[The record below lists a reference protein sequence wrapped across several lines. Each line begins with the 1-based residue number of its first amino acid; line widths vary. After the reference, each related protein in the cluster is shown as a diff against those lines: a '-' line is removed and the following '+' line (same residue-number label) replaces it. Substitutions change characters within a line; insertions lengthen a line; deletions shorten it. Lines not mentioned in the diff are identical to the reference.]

1 MLVAPGSLEGMPR
14 VCPASAVTY
23 GLAKLEYLLKITA
36 VSTEPKSKLCFPKLN
51 FLLKL
56 ATLFQRTFSI
66 KIPHFAPSRHHI
78 QLWTPSLQNTVKLPF
93 AFLTFDMCLF
103 VGWFT
108 CTCVCLCVKN
118 LRLLSGAFRGIF
130 LPCSLKQELSRDPEF
145 FSSALWR
152 ATLLGGICASKR
164 MLVLEQAVSHMHL
177 APCCFLASHCSS

>member
-1 MLVAPGSLEGMPR
+1 MAHRTAMLVAPGSLEGMPR

-36 VSTEPKSKLCFPKLN
+36 VSTEPKSKLCFPKLS

-78 QLWTPSLQNTVKLPF
+78 QPWTPSLQNTVKLPF
-93 AFLTFDMCLF
+93 AFLTFDMSLF

-118 LRLLSGAFRGIF
+118 LRLLSGAFHGIF
-130 LPCSLKQELSRDPEF
+130 LPGPRVLQ
-145 FSSALWR
+145 FSFSGEPPCW
-152 ATLLGGICASKR
+152 
-164 MLVLEQAVSHMHL
+164 EVSG
-177 APCCFLASHCSS
+177 PPKECWY